1 LAPEI
6 SALFRLRYRRRRLA
20 FTLVELLVVI
30 AVIGALVALLLPA
43 VQSARG
49 SARRVSCSSNLKQIG
64 LALITYEHTHGKF
77 PPSCSGPIDD
87 VWSFDWKPL
96 FSPYTIREFPPY
108 GIKIKQRMHSWG
120 LVLLP
125 FLEEGPL
132 ADQFDLRQFSLA
144 APNIAPAQKVPTVY
158 RCPDY
163 TGPET
168 TATRLPKITVGITNY
183 SAMGA
188 TSVGGIWGYEIDADG
203 VMFPGGDV
211 GHKDVADG
219 LSNTVLIAE
228 RRDTGPTNAWT
239 DGVTAA
245 VTAWPYAGTYSPEY
259 GSGDVAALNYKP
271 YYDYYREWTNR
282 GWNAEWGPSSEHP
295 GGGHHA
301 LGDGS
306 VRFLPDDVDAQV
318 YAALVTRA
326 GEETGD
332 AQ

>member
-1 LAPEI
+1 MLKPRCQP
-6 SALFRLRYRRRRLA
+6 LTPA

-49 SARRVSCSSNLKQIG
+49 SARRISCGSNLKQIG
-64 LALITYEHTHGKF
+64 LGLLTYEHTHGIF
-77 PPSCSGPIDD
+77 PPSCTGTIDD

-96 FSPYTIREFPPY
+96 VGPHKKLNFPPY
-108 GIKIKQRMHSWG
+108 GIEQPMHSWG
-120 LVLLP
+120 LLLLP
-125 FLEEGPL
+125 FIEEGTF
-132 ADQFDLRQFSLA
+132 ADQFDLRQFSLYE
-144 APNIAPAQKVPTVY
+144 PNITPAQKIPTVY

-163 TGPET
+163 TGPEA
-168 TATRLPKITVGITNY
+168 TATRLPDVTVAVTNY

-188 TSVGGIWGYEIDADG
+188 TSVGGIWGYEIEADG
-203 VMFPGGDV
+203 VMHPGGAV
-211 GHKDVADG
+211 GHKDVPDG

-239 DGVTAA
+239 DGVTTA
-245 VTAWPYAGTYSPEY
+245 VTAWPYAGSYPPEF
-259 GSGDVAALNYKP
+259 GSGDVAALNYTP

-306 VRFLPDDVDAQV
+306 VRFLTNDIDAGV

-326 GEETGD
+326 GEETGH
-332 AQ
+332 AE